1 MANRYWVG
9 GTGTWDGTAGSKW
22 AATSGGTTY
31 TNIPVGGVSG
41 DVVRFDNNSGTSA
54 AGTVITIDNAAT
66 CLSFVVLSTFTG
78 QIKFPANTAITVYNS
93 VTLSDS
99 YTTDGVPYIKLT
111 AATSRTITTGGTIDS
126 GSEARSFT
134 FEITNGGSSVST
146 ASSGVTVYVRSII
159 FSNSSG
165 NNTFSFGTPS
175 VGYVIYGDLIFNNL
189 VTSITGT
196 TTKTF
201 AGTVAG
207 GNSIQKIS
215 SPLTLNFPVTFSGTS
230 TYQLQSNLAIGDG
243 VSLRTITHTSGT
255 IDLQSYT
262 LSHYGNYTSGGS
274 TSTRGIAGTGV
285 YNMTRSGLATYWDC
299 ANATGFTRSGTASVQ
314 FTASTSTL
322 TVLHG
327 TTTGAEANAMSFF
340 FGSSPTVVL
349 NGTNPSWIADLGVLS
364 GFSGTISGTLGRTI
378 YGGFFGGSTTTQSPN
393 PFGALT
399 FASTSATARNINI
412 TSSSYA
418 LTFNGV
424 GGSWQLS
431 GTSNAPTVTLTNG
444 TFSTNGNSLTVT
456 TFDFTTTG
464 TRTLNINTTLT
475 ISSTGIFKGI
485 STGTT
490 LNNTGTI
497 SGSGYTV
504 DVPNLNIGNVTT
516 TGSIT
521 IGASASPSY
530 TINNLTA
537 PSGGGGTITLY
548 AGSTLNIAGNLSIDG
563 ASGSTNTLQSSTSG
577 TQATISKSSGTII
590 TNNLNIVDSY
600 ATGGAV
606 WRAPTNYGNINSGN
620 NTNWIFTPIGGGG
633 GNFLM
638 FF

>member
-22 AATSGGTTY
+22 ASTSGGTTY

-66 CLSFVVLSTFTG
+66 CLQFIVVSTFTG
-78 QIKFPANTAITVYNS
+78 TIKFPANTAITVWNS
-93 VTLSDS
+93 VVLSDS
-99 YTTDGVPYIKLT
+99 YTTEGVPYIKLNAT
-111 AATSRTITTGGTIDS
+111 TSRTIQTGGTIDS
-126 GSEARSFT
+126 GSEGRSFT
-134 FEITNGGSSVST
+134 FEITNGGSSVT
-146 ASSGVTVYVRSII
+146 ISGGVSFYVRSII

-165 NNTFSFGTPS
+165 NNTFSFGVPS
-175 VGYVIYGDLIFNNL
+175 TSFVIYGDLIFNNL
-189 VTSITGT
+189 VTSLVGT

-201 AGTVAG
+201 AGTVA
-207 GNSIQKIS
+207 SIQKIS
-215 SPLTLNFPVTFSGTS
+215 SPLTLDFPITFSGTS
-230 TYQLQSNLAIGDG
+230 TYQLQSNLTISNG

-274 TSTRGIAGTGV
+274 TSTRSIAGTGV
-285 YNMTRSGLATYWDC
+285 YNITRSGLATYWDC
-299 ANATGFTRSGTASVQ
+299 ANATGFTRSGTVSVQ

-327 TTTGAEANAMSFF
+327 TTGGAEANAMSFF

-349 NGTNPSWIADLGVLS
+349 ATTNKIADLGVLPS
-364 GFSGTISGTLGRTI
+364 SSVNISGTTTARTI
-378 YGGFFGGSTTTQSPN
+378 YGGFFGGSTTTQSSN
-393 PFGALT
+393 PFGPLT

-412 TSSSYA
+412 TSSSHE
-418 LTFNGV
+418 LIFDGV

-431 GTSNAPTVTLTNG
+431 GTSSAPKVTLTNG

-475 ISSTGIFKGI
+475 INFGGIFKGI

-497 SGSGYTV
+497 SGSAYTV
-504 DVPNLNIGNVTT
+504 DVPNLNIGNVATT
-516 TGSIT
+516 TSIT
-521 IGASASPSY
+521 IGTSAPSGGY